1 MTPPLPSMPDVGIE
15 RPRFCSQ
22 CGQPV
27 TVADAV
33 FCKECGAPLAVTA
46 WFSHDISW
54 RPWVALLLSVV
65 PGLGHFYKGQ
75 VGRGIAWFVVVVF
88 LLMSATPIGFILY
101 IICAFN
107 AALSGA
113 IREEAFRHSPR
124 RRDRLS
130 AAAGPRP

>member
-1 MTPPLPSMPDVGIE
+1 MPDVGIE

-54 RPWVALLLSVV
+54 RPSIALLLSVV

-75 VGRGIAWFVVVVF
+75 VGRGIAWFVVVIVMYLSPNAWAF
-88 LLMSATPIGFILY
+88 GFVLHV
-101 IICAFN
+101 ICAFN

-130 AAAGPRP
+130 ATAGPRP